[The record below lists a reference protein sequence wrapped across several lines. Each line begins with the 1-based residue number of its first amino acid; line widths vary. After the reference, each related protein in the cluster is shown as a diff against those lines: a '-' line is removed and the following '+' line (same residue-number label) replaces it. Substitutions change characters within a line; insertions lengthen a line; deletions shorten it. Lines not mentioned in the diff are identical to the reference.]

1 MTTKADAGDI
11 EVRDIEELNYSVW
24 PWDLRMQQL
33 SSGRML
39 ANLEF
44 AQVNGI
50 LLTHEGWSRRVF
62 ATGTTPRNYVALA
75 GICADRE
82 FSFCGAHIRQD
93 GVACGLDGTAVE
105 FVTPDDADHWVI
117 LVPTDMLTSYLG
129 EEVAADLLP
138 KGRSLTS
145 QPQSIRQLGSL
156 VVNIV
161 TLLRSN
167 SRYCSNGLLPGALQS
182 QLLAAVTELLACSD
196 NEGKLVTAR
205 KRYVACRRALRIA
218 ETLRQP
224 TRVDELAAAVGIS
237 RRGLELG
244 FREAFDIS
252 PQRYLRRIRM
262 NGLHRDLRRAMPGR
276 ETVSEATWR
285 WGFVELGRTA
295 VEYRQL
301 FGESPS
307 TTLARDARLD
317 CRRYSDALTLR
328 A

>member
-50 LLTHEGWSRRVF
+50 LLTHERWSRRVF

-82 FSFCGAHIRQD
+82 FSFCGASVGQD
-93 GVACGLDGTAVE
+93 QVACGLDGTAVE

-167 SRYCSNGLLPGALQS
+167 SVTILQQRPFAGS
-182 QLLAAVTELLACSD
+182 SPVTTAGRRHRAASV
-196 NEGKLVTAR
+196 
-205 KRYVACRRALRIA
+205 
-218 ETLRQP
+218 
-224 TRVDELAAAVGIS
+224 
-237 RRGLELG
+237 
-244 FREAFDIS
+244 F
-252 PQRYLRRIRM
+252 
-262 NGLHRDLRRAMPGR
+262 
-276 ETVSEATWR
+276 
-285 WGFVELGRTA
+285 
-295 VEYRQL
+295 
-301 FGESPS
+301 
-307 TTLARDARLD
+307 
-317 CRRYSDALTLR
+317 
-328 A
+328 

>member
-1 MTTKADAGDI
+1 
-11 EVRDIEELNYSVW
+11 
-24 PWDLRMQQL
+24 
-33 SSGRML
+33 ML

-50 LLTHEGWSRRVF
+50 LVTHEGWSRRVF
-62 ATGTTPRNYVALA
+62 ATGTTPRNHLALA
-75 GICADRE
+75 GNCVDRE
-82 FSFCGAHIRQD
+82 FLFCGVSVCPDQ
-93 GVACGLDGTAVE
+93 VACGLDGTAIE

-129 EEVAADLLP
+129 EEAAADLLP

-167 SRYCSNGLLPGALQS
+167 SRYCSNGLLLGALQS

-205 KRYVACRRALRIA
+205 RRYVTCRRALRIA

-224 TRVDELAAAVGIS
+224 IRVDELAAAVGIS

-252 PQRYLRRIRM
+252 PQRYLRRVRM

-276 ETVSEATWR
+276 ETVSEAAWR
-285 WGFVELGRTA
+285 WGFEELGRTA
-295 VEYRQL
+295 VDYRQL

-317 CRRYSDALTLR
+317 CCRYSDVLTLR

>member
-39 ANLEF
+39 ANLQF
-44 AQVNGI
+44 AQVKGI
-50 LLTHEGWSRRVF
+50 LLTHERWSRRVF
-62 ATGTTPRNYVALA
+62 ATGTTPRNYLALA

-82 FSFCGAHIRQD
+82 FSFCGARIRQD
-93 GVACGLDGTAVE
+93 GVACGLDGGAVE

-138 KGRSLTS
+138 KGRSFTS

-167 SRYCSNGLLPGALQS
+167 SRYCSNGLLLGALQS

-218 ETLRQP
+218 ETRRQP

-262 NGLHRDLRRAMPGR
+262 NGLHRDLRRAIPGR
-276 ETVSEATWR
+276 ETITEAAGR